1 LVGKAEGRKLFGR
14 SRHGWEDNIKIYP
27 KEIGW
32 EVVNLIHVHK
42 DRKKRESCVQVAN
55 KPSGSIKFGE
65 LLD

>member
-1 LVGKAEGRKLFGR
+1 LVGKDEGKKLFGR
-14 SRHGWEDNIKIYP
+14 TRHGWEDNIKIDP

-32 EVVNLIHVHK
+32 EVVNFMCIK
-42 DRKKRESCVQVAN
+42 TEQKKICVQVAN